1 MWYAKKN
8 LGGSWSASAANFQD
22 SFPVVTSKEIVICEI
37 LVFDEAN
44 QQWIED
50 STLEATYNE
59 NKAKQDTI
67 NLRIRK
73 QQFGAE
79 FMAKVIEL
87 NVSKVIAGTLTPS
100 DLAAMDLDSS
110 LQAME
115 RSAWRGNLTTLKSLM
130 QAYVGAYYTPSEI
143 TDLVAFIDASGLI

>member
-8 LGGSWSASAANFQD
+8 LNGSWSASAANFQD

-44 QQWIED
+44 QQWVED

-130 QAYVGAYYTPSEI
+130 QSYVGAYYTPGEI